1 MQARN
6 LATIIQREASRYP
19 VITLTGPRQ
28 SGKTTLCKHTFPDKP
43 YFNLEAP
50 DIRQF
55 ATEDPRGFF
64 AAIPQGAILDEIQR
78 VPELTSYLQP
88 LVDENPEPGRFI
100 LTGSQQLHVRASV
113 SQSLAGRTAMLTL
126 LPFDSAEISAYHN
139 LADVDGLL
147 LKGFYP
153 RLHHMGLEPPR
164 MYGDYFE
171 TYVQRDVRQLINI
184 RNAGQFE
191 KFIRLCAGRTGQLL
205 NLHSLG
211 NDAGVSHTTAREW
224 ITLLEAGYIIFQLP
238 PWHAN
243 ISKRLTK
250 TPKLYFWDVGLAA
263 FLLGLETLGQVAR
276 DPLRGNLFEN
286 MIIADLFKQSFH
298 HGKRPRFSFYR
309 DSSGLETDLVME
321 HGQELFLLE
330 IKSGQTVTQDYFKG
344 LHGVRRAVGER
355 IKGGAVL
362 YGGETAQNRS
372 DWQAWPIGHLPDLL
386 GLTEMF
392 FIDA

>member
-1 MQARN
+1 MCPYKHCFSLDGTGR
-6 LATIIQREASRYP
+6 LAQLGERRPYKPRVIGSIPVPPTTKTKCGVVVKS
-19 VITLTGPRQ
+19 VITPACHAGGRGFESHRPRQ
-28 SGKTTLCKHTFPDKP
+28 R
-43 YFNLEAP
+43 N
-50 DIRQF
+50 Q
-55 ATEDPRGFF
+55 GFK
-64 AAIPQGAILDEIQR
+64 
-78 VPELTSYLQP
+78 VK
-88 LVDENPEPGRFI
+88 
-100 LTGSQQLHVRASV
+100 
-113 SQSLAGRTAMLTL
+113 LALNFS
-126 LPFDSAEISAYHN
+126 PFSFC
-139 LADVDGLL
+139 G
-147 LKGFYP
+147 
-153 RLHHMGLEPPR
+153 
-164 MYGDYFE
+164 FE

-263 FLLGLETLGQVAR
+263 FLLGLESPAQVAR

-286 MIIADLFKQSFH
+286 MVIADLFKQSFH

-309 DSSGLETDLVME
+309 DSSGLEADLVME
-321 HGQELFLLE
+321 NGQDIFLIE

-362 YGGETAQNRS
+362 YGGQTAQNRS
-372 DWQAWPIGHLPDLL
+372 DWQAWPVGNLPHLL
-386 GLTEMF
+386 GHVERF
-392 FIDA
+392 FMDL